1 VLDRDP
7 IDIGEE
13 TVVADRPKFI
23 VDSNVGKLAKWLRM
37 MGYDA
42 VFFDGEDD
50 AHMIARALK
59 ESRIILTRD
68 TQIMKRGV
76 VTSGRLKAM
85 MIDSDAPKLQIQQV
99 IDALHLDFGRQLFN
113 ICLECNQPLTER
125 RQDEVRNRVPP
136 YVFRTQDQ
144 YMECP
149 ACHRIF
155 WRGTHWQAMKQK
167 LNRLNQR

>member
-1 VLDRDP
+1 MPDRDP
-7 IDIGEE
+7 IDIGGE

-50 AHMIARALK
+50 AYMIARALK
-59 ESRIILTRD
+59 ESRILLTRD

-76 VTSGRLKAM
+76 VASGRLKAM

-99 IDALHLDFGRQLFN
+99 IDALHLDFDRQPFT
-113 ICLECNQPLTER
+113 ICLECNQPLTGR

-144 YMECP
+144 YSSGRRTSTWNARP
-149 ACHRIF
+149 ATAFSGGARTG
-155 WRGTHWQAMKQK
+155 RP
-167 LNRLNQR
+167 